1 MSNLD
6 LPGVESSYAKSTQGQ
21 LISFMIKHFFISFA
35 VMFAYLVVVND
46 LMDWFH
52 APADSIFR
60 FKTKY
65 SLYFVSIAFAIVLSI
80 GNRYRKKQSQQDRVR
95 LLASSK

>member
-1 MSNLD
+1 
-6 LPGVESSYAKSTQGQ
+6 
-21 LISFMIKHFFISFA
+21 MIKHFFIAFA

-60 FKTKY
+60 IKTKY
-65 SLYFVSIAFAIVLSI
+65 SLYFSSALFAIVVSI
-80 GNRYRKKQSQQDRVR
+80 GKKK
-95 LLASSK
+95 SKKEIATE